1 MTANRA
7 TVVGYRIWKRLG
19 LAFLVMAAGLGL
31 AFVGLTADFYTHE
44 IVGLSPG
51 DESLLA
57 PAHFAIFVGLGITG
71 LGFLIAH
78 RALKR
83 EGHTPLRMMT
93 A

>member
-1 MTANRA
+1 MAHG
-7 TVVGYRIWKRLG
+7 TVVDVGMWRRLG
-19 LAFLVMAAGLGL
+19 LAFLVMATGLGL
-31 AFVGLTADFYTHE
+31 AFMGLTADFYNHE

-57 PAHFAIFVGLGITG
+57 PAHLAIFVGLGITG